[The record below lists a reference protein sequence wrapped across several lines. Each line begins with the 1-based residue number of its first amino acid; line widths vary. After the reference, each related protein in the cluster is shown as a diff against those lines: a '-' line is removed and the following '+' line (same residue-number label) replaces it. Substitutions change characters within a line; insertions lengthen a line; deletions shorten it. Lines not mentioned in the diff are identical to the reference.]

1 MPLEE
6 EEKTR
11 LERLLSRL
19 DGRGYKGYKFLQG
32 KSFRVKFFTLTFT
45 RIQEDPFAPP
55 SMVEVLLKAEEH
67 GFPRKFLE
75 REAATPFSDFLAR
88 QLYEECKRHRRKMGT
103 GNGGFLGVPKP
114 SPCILQRSCVETCN
128 GNIVA
133 RIYVGLPARGRR
145 ILGKAAGILLLET
158 LPKVVEASLTRRHV
172 DMASLERHVELFLDQ
187 EFLRGELKKRGL
199 VAFIADGSILP
210 RESSYSVR
218 PMATAKPF
226 RSPPSLSVVFRLP
239 SGRIIAGMGVPEGVT
254 VITGGGYHGKTTLL
268 RAIQEGVYN
277 HVEGDGREFVVTR
290 RSAVK
295 IRSEDGRIVRCVDI
309 SPFISELPSKVDT
322 STFTTEEA
330 SGTTSAAA
338 WLCEALEL
346 GAEVILI
353 DEDTI
358 ATNFL
363 TQDDKMR
370 ILIKKEP
377 VKPLSSL
384 LREIYERLGVSFI
397 IAAGSSSEL
406 LAAADTIILMEE
418 YTPRDITE
426 QAKQLVRK
434 KVTGWLFSPPAARR
448 LWKLPSIERVKIRNK
463 MLVINR
469 TVNLDLSSLEQ
480 LVEEQQLKTIA
491 AALKWISSSCEGLT
505 LKEVAERIDDALS
518 EGFGKLFRRVVP
530 PDCSYVRGFEVV
542 FALNHLR
549 MASMKIAL

>member
-1 MPLEE
+1 MSLEGGE
-6 EEKTR
+6 TR
-11 LERLLSRL
+11 LEKLLLRL
-19 DGRGYKGYKFLQG
+19 DGRGYKRYKLLQG
-32 KSFRVKFFTLTFT
+32 KSFKVKFFTVTFT
-45 RIQEDPFAPP
+45 KVQGDPFAPP
-55 SMVEVLLKAEEH
+55 SIVEILLKAEEH
-67 GFPRKFLE
+67 GFPKRLLE
-75 REAATPFSDFLAR
+75 GEAATPSSDFLAR
-88 QLYEECKRHRRKMGT
+88 QLYKECRRLRRKLGT
-103 GNGGFLGVPKP
+103 GNSGFLGVPKP
-114 SPCILQRSCVETCN
+114 SPCILRRSCVEPCN
-128 GNIVA
+128 GDVVA

-145 ILGKAAGILLLET
+145 ILGRAACTLLLET

-187 EFLRGELKKRGL
+187 EFLRRELKKRGL

-218 PMATAKPF
+218 PMAAAKPF

-239 SGRIIAGMGVPEGVT
+239 SGRIIAGMGVPEGIT

-290 RSAVK
+290 RSTVK

-309 SPFISELPSKVDT
+309 SPFISELPSRVDT

-338 WLCEALEL
+338 WLSEALEL
-346 GAEVILI
+346 GAEVILV
-353 DEDTI
+353 DEDTT

-370 ILIKKEP
+370 ILIRKEP

-384 LREIYERLGVSFI
+384 LRGIHERLGVSFI

-426 QAKQLVRK
+426 QAKQLVGK
-434 KVTGWLFSPPAARR
+434 KKATQHFSPPAARR
-448 LWKLPSIERVKIRNK
+448 LWKLPSIERVKIRGK
-463 MLVINR
+463 ALVINR

-505 LKEVAERIDDALS
+505 LREIAERVDEALS
-518 EGFGKLFRRVVP
+518 EGFSRLFRGIVP

-549 MASMKIAL
+549 SASMKLAL